1 MTYLLDTDLSNNKTI
16 ITELTKVFG
25 LGKSHAKNLCNKL
38 GLCSNL
44 AVRDLTPQQ
53 QKKLFLLLAEL
64 NISVNAELIQTK
76 NRTKSKLIKIKSYRG
91 LRKLK
96 GYPVRGQRTRSNA
109 KTSRKVNR

>member
-1 MTYLLDTDLSNNKTI
+1 MTYLLDTDLSNDKTI
-16 ITELTKVFG
+16 LTELTKVFG
-25 LGKSHAKNLCNKL
+25 LGRSHAKNLCHKL

-44 AVRDLTPQQ
+44 TVRDLTHQQ

-64 NISVNAELIQTK
+64 NIGINAELKQTI
-76 NRTKSKLIKIKSYRG
+76 NRTKSKLVKIKSYRG

-109 KTSRKVNR
+109 KTSQKSK

>member
-1 MTYLLDTDLSNNKTI
+1 MTYFLDTDLSNDKTI

-25 LGKSHAKNLCNKL
+25 LGKSHAKNLCSKL

-44 AVRDLTPQQ
+44 TVRDLTHQQ

-64 NISVNAELIQTK
+64 NIGINAELKQTI
-76 NRTKSKLIKIKSYRG
+76 NRSKSKLIKIKSYRG

-109 KTSRKVNR
+109 KTSQKS